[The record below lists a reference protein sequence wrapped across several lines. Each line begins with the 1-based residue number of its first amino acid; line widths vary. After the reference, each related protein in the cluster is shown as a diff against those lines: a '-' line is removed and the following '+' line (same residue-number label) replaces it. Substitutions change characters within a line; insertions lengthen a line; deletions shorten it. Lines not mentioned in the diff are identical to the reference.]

1 MSPRRPT
8 AKRTLARSAA
18 VVASLLSAGAIQLI
32 GVTPAQAHGAPD
44 NPVSRVYA
52 CSPEGSQ
59 SARSSAAC
67 TAAIALSAQGLVAWD
82 NLRVANINGR
92 DRQLIPDGK
101 LCSGGLAAYR
111 GLDLPRADWP
121 ATKVTAGASFRF
133 TYRTTIQH
141 PGTFRMY
148 VTNDSYR
155 PTQPLT
161 WSDVESTPFL
171 TAANP
176 PVTGGAYRM
185 SGRLPTGRT
194 GRQIILTIW
203 QTNPDTYYSCSDAIF
218 GAPAAAPSK
227 TADAAAGGV
236 DGGSAPAQPP
246 LPTLSPTDGVA
257 PAGPIRSAVAVV
269 PVSSSAS
276 PRVPITVG
284 GLVAL
289 AIAAMGGVLLWR
301 RRRT

>member
-8 AKRTLARSAA
+8 ATHPIARAAA
-18 VVASLLSAGAIQLI
+18 VVASLLSVGAFQLI
-32 GVTPAQAHGAPD
+32 GGAPAQAHGAPD
-44 NPVSRVYA
+44 NPVSRTFA
-52 CSPEGSQ
+52 CSPLGSQ
-59 SARSSAAC
+59 STRSSAAC
-67 TAAIALSAQGLVAWD
+67 TAAIALSAQALVAWD

-92 DRQLIPDGK
+92 DRQLIPDGR

-121 ATKVTAGASFRF
+121 ATRVTAGATFKFS
-133 TYRTTIQH
+133 YRTTIQH

-148 VTNDSYR
+148 VTNDSYH

-161 WSDVESTPFL
+161 WSDVEPTPFL

-185 SGRLPTGRT
+185 SGRLPVGRT

-203 QTNPDTYYSCSDAIF
+203 QTNPDTYYSCSDAVF
-218 GAPAAAPSK
+218 TAAATTPSK
-227 TADAAAGGV
+227 TADAAAAGV
-236 DGGSAPAQPP
+236 DGGSPPAQPP
-246 LPTLSPTDGVA
+246 LPTLSPTDA
-257 PAGPIRSAVAVV
+257 ATPAGSTGAVTVAAANT
-269 PVSSSAS
+269 SAS
-276 PRVPITVG
+276 PMVPITIG

-289 AIAAMGGVLLWR
+289 AIVAMGGILLWR
-301 RRRT
+301 RRQS